1 MVSFRRIK
9 PEEIKQASD
18 KFTEKYPWASQPNW
32 LGVVVK
38 VRDGEILGL
47 YDLQLRATIGNLVN
61 FDNSPVTVCELA
73 AHADSQLLAYKEYEW
88 IVPNQNESMQ
98 RFLEKRYGLE
108 GEEEIPHKI
117 YIMKR
122 D

>member
-1 MVSFRRIK
+1 MVSYRRIK

-18 KFTEKYPWASQPNW
+18 KFVEKYPWAAAPNW

-38 VRDGEILGL
+38 VKDGEILGL
-47 YDLQLRATIGNLVN
+47 YDLQVRATIGNLVN

-73 AHADSQLLAYKEYEW
+73 AHADSQLINHKEYEW

-98 RFLEKRYGLE
+98 KFLEKHYGLE

-117 YIMKR
+117 YIIKR

>member
-1 MVSFRRIK
+1 MVSFRKIK
-9 PEEIKQASD
+9 PEEILQAAL
-18 KFTEKYPWASQPNW
+18 KFAQKYSWAASPNW
-32 LGVVVK
+32 ESVYVK

-47 YDLQLRATIGNLVN
+47 YDLQVRATIGNLVN

-73 AHADSQLLAYKEYEW
+73 AHADSQLINYKEYEY

-98 RFLEKRYGLE
+98 RFLEKHYGLV
-108 GEEEIPHKI
+108 GEEEVPHKI
-117 YIMKR
+117 YVMKR